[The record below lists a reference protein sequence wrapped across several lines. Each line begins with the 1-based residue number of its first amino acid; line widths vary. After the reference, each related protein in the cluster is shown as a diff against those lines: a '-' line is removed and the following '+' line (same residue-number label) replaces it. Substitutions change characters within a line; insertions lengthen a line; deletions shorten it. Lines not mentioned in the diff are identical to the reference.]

1 MAHLVPHHGLTVPQ
15 ESILRR
21 VNQTLSQSPEF
32 VQVCVEIVGDH
43 RLSLRTLDWL
53 VTNFAKRTAL
63 RIQGPDGGSV
73 YVHDAYRAGLAA
85 FRRRHFDPF
94 CRAQRRTHDGRRVSE
109 YATLHSSGGKA
120 LQTCISQLNFM
131 EWAHRHGVLAY
142 AMEHEDAIVADMN
155 RVAASQ
161 RKRRRDDAGYRRTE
175 LSKAPRAMCHAY
187 SVDVRVTVL

>member
-1 MAHLVPHHGLTVPQ
+1 MARLAPHHELTVPQ
-15 ESILRR
+15 ESILLR
-21 VNQTLSQSPEF
+21 VNRTLAQSPEF
-32 VQVCVEIVGDH
+32 ERLCVDVVGNH

-63 RIQGPDGGSV
+63 RIQGPDGRSV

-94 CRAQRRTHDGRRVSE
+94 CRAQRRTGDGRRVSE
-109 YATLHSSGGKA
+109 YATLHCVDGKT

-131 EWAHRHGVLAY
+131 EWAYRHGVLAY
-142 AMEHEDAIVADMN
+142 AMEHEAVIVSDMN

-161 RKRRRDDAGYRRTE
+161 RKRRRDDADYRRTE
-175 LSKAPRAMCHAY
+175 LSQAPRAMCHAY
-187 SVDVRVTVL
+187 SVDVCVTVP